1 VAAASSIAID
11 VRPEPCHHGGVTTA
25 RPRRPSGATSDGT
38 QRSGRKGHATANG
51 STPNG
56 KTAGDGT
63 TKTAATT
70 STATTQATNPGR
82 TTSSRKPA
90 GPPSSS
96 RQVTGQQGG
105 DVWFAG
111 LTRSAS
117 VFVVLLA
124 AAEVVA
130 AVVGTGATDL
140 PPITGLDDPGPI
152 VQFGIPISRT
162 LLDICAVAAAGVAIL
177 ARLLGF
183 DEPAK
188 TEPVMRQARRVGL
201 WASVGWTVAA
211 LLSIVLLTA
220 ELHPGSFP
228 SPGAIWAYVS
238 NIAAGKGL
246 LLSAACGLA
255 SAFLAWLSLRHG
267 ENVPAELR
275 AGIALFGLLP
285 LPLTGHASNWA
296 YHDLSMVVMELHVVT
311 ASAWAGTLGAVI
323 VFLARRPELL
333 SVALP
338 RYSRL
343 ATWCV
348 LIVGATGVFTGLL
361 ELALS
366 PVTSLPESLWN
377 TRFGVLVLVKAGLF
391 AVIAAVAIFVRSRLL
406 PMIAA
411 GRRTAVA
418 VWCGWE
424 LIVLALAFGV
434 AVVLTRASVTPF

>member
-1 VAAASSIAID
+1 
-11 VRPEPCHHGGVTTA
+11 
-25 RPRRPSGATSDGT
+25 
-38 QRSGRKGHATANG
+38 
-51 STPNG
+51 
-56 KTAGDGT
+56 
-63 TKTAATT
+63 
-70 STATTQATNPGR
+70 
-82 TTSSRKPA
+82 
-90 GPPSSS
+90 
-96 RQVTGQQGG
+96 
-105 DVWFAG
+105 
-111 LTRSAS
+111 
-117 VFVVLLA
+117 
-124 AAEVVA
+124 
-130 AVVGTGATDL
+130 
-140 PPITGLDDPGPI
+140 
-152 VQFGIPISRT
+152 
-162 LLDICAVAAAGVAIL
+162 
-177 ARLLGF
+177 
-183 DEPAK
+183 
-188 TEPVMRQARRVGL
+188 MRGARRVGL

-228 SPGAIWAYVS
+228 TPGAIWAYVS

-255 SAFLAWLSLRHG
+255 SALLAWLSLRHG

-311 ASAWAGTLGAVI
+311 ASAWAGALGAVI

-333 SVALP
+333 AVALP

-366 PVTSLPESLWN
+366 PVTSLPESLWS

-391 AVIAAVAIFVRSRLL
+391 AVIAVIAVVVRNRLL